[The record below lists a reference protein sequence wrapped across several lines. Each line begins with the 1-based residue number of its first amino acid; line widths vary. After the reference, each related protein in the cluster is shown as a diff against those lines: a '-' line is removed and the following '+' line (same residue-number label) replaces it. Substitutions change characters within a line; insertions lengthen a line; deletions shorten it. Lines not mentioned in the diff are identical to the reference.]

1 MIANGALRPTVGRWP
16 TAPGV
21 PRLAGMNALR
31 TLLLGLALQAIFPAK
46 SFGQD
51 LVVDL
56 SFNVGGTHFA
66 GGLGVLTLAL
76 QPDGKILCGGFY
88 QVYNGVPRTG
98 ICRLHPDG
106 TLDLPFDPVL
116 NSSACPAVFV
126 QNNGH
131 ILIGGGFTVLD
142 GGPHSGLARLDPFGN
157 VDQSFL
163 SQAAGKFHTV
173 AVAPNGRVFGG
184 GILSSPMAGYVVL
197 HADGGLNTQPPVSS
211 ADQQVLQPDG
221 RILVGAHGWPY
232 LYRMEQDGFLDPTF
246 SASITAVF
254 NGVLALHLMADGRAM
269 IGGGFSAVDGQP
281 RSRIAR
287 VNSTGSLDPSFDP
300 GTGFDEDVTAIEE
313 LPDGDLLVAGWF
325 TSYNGVALNGG
336 LVRLAPDGALVTSY
350 AASNIMDIQLQPD
363 GKVLLSGGLISF
375 NGTQRSGIMR
385 LMPDPGTGMS
395 EDTRS
400 ALKVWPNPVSQV
412 LRFAGTEGVYDH
424 VVLDGMGRAV
434 LTGSGAGNV
443 LDVGTLPQGTYTL
456 EVLDARG
463 VRRSRFIKV

>member
-1 MIANGALRPTVGRWP
+1 
-16 TAPGV
+16 
-21 PRLAGMNALR
+21 MNALR
-31 TLLLGLALQAIFPAK
+31 TLLLGLVLPAIFPVKA
-46 SFGQD
+46 FGQD

-56 SFNVGGTHFA
+56 SFNPGGTNFA

-126 QNNGH
+126 QTNGH
-131 ILIGGGFTVLD
+131 ILIGGGFTVVD
-142 GGPHSGLARLDPFGN
+142 GELHTGLARLDPFGN

-184 GILSSPMAGYVVL
+184 GTISSPMAGYVVL
-197 HADGGLNTQPPVSS
+197 YADGGLNTQPPVSS

-221 RILVGAHGWPY
+221 RILVGSRDWPY
-232 LYRMEQDGFLDPTF
+232 LFRMEQDGFLDPTF
-246 SASITAVF
+246 SSSITTAF
-254 NGVLALHLMADGRAM
+254 DGVLALHLMADGRAM

-287 VNSTGSLDPSFDP
+287 VSSTGSLDPSFDP
-300 GTGFDEDVTAIEE
+300 GTGFDQDVTAIEE

-325 TSYNGVALNGG
+325 TSYNGVALNGS

-350 AASNIMDIQLQPD
+350 AASNILDIQLQPD
-363 GKVLLSGGLISF
+363 GKVLLSGGVISF

-395 EDTRS
+395 EAALG
-400 ALKVWPNPVSQV
+400 ALKVWPNPVSHV
-412 LRFAGTEGVYDH
+412 LHLAGIEGPYRY
-424 VVLDGMGRAV
+424 VVLDGMGRTV
-434 LTGSGAGNV
+434 LTGSGAGTA
-443 LDVGTLPQGTYTL
+443 LYAGTLPVGAYTL
-456 EVLDARG
+456 EVRDARG
-463 VRRSRFIKV
+463 VRRARIIKA